1 MATISEK
8 LDKVLEN
15 QAKQGVEIKNFGKD
29 ISEHHNTLYGN
40 GKLGVVTDV
49 DRLKAFKVVSCW
61 FFGAIIIASITV
73 AGKLIYNAMIT

>member
-15 QAKQGVEIKNFGKD
+15 QAKQGVEIKNFSKD

-40 GKLGVVTDV
+40 GRPGVVTEV
-49 DRLKAFKVVSCW
+49 DRLKVFKTQSRW
-61 FFGAIIIASITV
+61 FFGAIFV
-73 AGKLIYNAMIT
+73 AGTGLIVRLIYAYLTG